1 MSRKNTMLDREI
13 VVTEF
18 DQTRLRNLLEGV
30 RRWNARDRT
39 HVDHLEAELDRADVV
54 LPVDVPFDVVTMNS
68 EVAVRD
74 MDSNEQMTFAVVF
87 PSDADVN
94 RQRISVL
101 APMGTAVLGYRV
113 GDTIDWKVPGRTR
126 RLKIERVL
134 FQPEAAGQFDR

>member
-1 MSRKNTMLDREI
+1 MLDHEI

-126 RLKIERVL
+126 RLKIEGVL

>member
-1 MSRKNTMLDREI
+1 MMLDREI

-18 DQTRLRNLLEGV
+18 DQSRLRNLLEGV

-39 HVDHLEAELDRADVV
+39 HLDDLEAELDRADVV

-68 EVAVRD
+68 EVTVSD
-74 MDSNEQMTFAVVF
+74 MDSNEEMTFAVVF

-94 RQRISVL
+94 RRRISIL
-101 APMGTAVLGYRV
+101 APLGTAVLGSRV
-113 GDTIDWKVPGRTR
+113 GDMIDWKVPGRSR

>member
-1 MSRKNTMLDREI
+1 VILRRFGI
-13 VVTEF
+13 VFAHAAGPTCIPPWILQRCAF
-18 DQTRLRNLLEGV
+18 GRRSQGRSAGV
-30 RRWNARDRT
+30 
-39 HVDHLEAELDRADVV
+39 VRAAA
-54 LPVDVPFDVVTMNS
+54 VTMNS

-74 MDSNEQMTFAVVF
+74 MDSNEEMTFAVVF

-94 RQRISVL
+94 RQRISIL

-113 GDTIDWKVPGRTR
+113 GDTIEWKVPGRRR

>member
-1 MSRKNTMLDREI
+1 MLDREI

-18 DQTRLRNLLEGV
+18 DQSRLRNLLEGA

-39 HVDHLEAELDRADVV
+39 HVDDLEAELDRADVV
-54 LPVDVPFDVVTMNS
+54 LPGNVPFDVVTMNS

-74 MDSNEQMTFAVVF
+74 MDSNEVMTFAVVF

-94 RQRISVL
+94 RRRISIL
-101 APMGTAVLGYRV
+101 APIGTAVLGSRV
-113 GDTIDWKVPGRTR
+113 GDMIDWKVPGRSR

>member
-1 MSRKNTMLDREI
+1 MLDPEI

-39 HVDHLEAELDRADVV
+39 HVGHLEAELDRADVV
-54 LPVDVPFDVVTMNS
+54 LPADVPFDVVTMNS

-74 MDSNEQMTFAVVF
+74 MDSNEEMTFAVVF

-94 RQRISVL
+94 RSRISVL
-101 APMGTAVLGYRV
+101 APIGTAVLGYRV
-113 GDTIDWKVPGRTR
+113 GDTIDWQVPGRTR